1 MRNVNSANLT
11 DLVVFICAA
20 NIPVMYLDGM
30 LASKVGFD
38 RFQSLY
44 FLATLSVA
52 FGVAIIRS
60 SRIPYWMLAALLGI
74 GISAIGAA
82 FYWGAIV
89 GLVKNV
95 QFIVRGPLLYAVL
108 FLLFVGKVSPAQVRF
123 YAIITMATVST
134 STILHYLFSFGL
146 AEKGGRANP
155 ILNGFLADTNS
166 AVFSLMFAGL
176 ALYHYERSSLMRA
189 VIAIVIFLNLAALD
203 SKSGI
208 LLMSAYAATKLY
220 FALGGRSFITR
231 LVYSASLFLLS
242 AAVILFPEV
251 IITQIVQFAYSLS
264 VKGQATLTIR
274 LSSWDFLTIF
284 SATRNLKLAEL
295 NQVYPIFTSS
305 FSFLFGRSFALFDTQ
320 KFIESDFFDVLFAL
334 GFVGL
339 ASSLVLYFYPLVHS
353 IKKGATGL
361 ALPLLV
367 LLASS
372 TLLVGH
378 TLFSP
383 ASVTTISIVSAC
395 VLTQAKRHSRKK
407 AVGFH
412 QPDVRLTHA

>member
-44 FLATLSVA
+44 FLATLSAA
-52 FGVAIIRS
+52 FGVASIRS

-82 FYWGAIV
+82 FYWGAFV
-89 GLVKNV
+89 GLVKNA
-95 QFIVRGPLLYAVL
+95 QFIVRGPLLYSVL

-146 AEKGGRANP
+146 VEKGGRANP

-231 LVYSASLFLLS
+231 LVYSASVFLLS
-242 AAVILFPEV
+242 TAIILFPEV

-264 VKGQATLTIR
+264 VKGTATLNFR
-274 LSSWDFLTIF
+274 LSNWDFFTIF

-334 GFVGL
+334 GFIGL
-339 ASSLVLYFYPLVHS
+339 TSFLVLYFYPLVHS
-353 IKKGATGL
+353 IKKGTKGL

-372 TLLVGH
+372 TLFVGH

-383 ASVTTISIVSAC
+383 ASVMTISIVSAC
-395 VLTQAKRHSRKK
+395 VRTQAKRYSRRK
-407 AVGFH
+407 AGRFHHPYVG
-412 QPDVRLTHA
+412 RTRA